1 MLVLCTCHFS
11 VSRTKVTNAEY
22 ESDPIL
28 STWISIVEYLGFG
41 FPATTTLLILFIVFG
56 FPGSKTGYEI
66 NVHWIDTEHICSD
79 SQKTNCRT
87 SELQML
93 LNVSS

>member
-1 MLVLCTCHFS
+1 M
-11 VSRTKVTNAEY
+11 TNAEY
-22 ESDPIL
+22 ESDPIP

-41 FPATTTLLILFIVFG
+41 FPATTTLLILFIIFG
-56 FPGSKTGYEI
+56 FPGSKIGYEN
-66 NVHWIDTEHICSD
+66 NVHWIDIEHIFSD
-79 SQKTNCRT
+79 SQTTNCQT